1 MRTPPW
7 PPSLPLVA
15 LALVATADGQA
26 PGTPTLEL
34 ARLQKGVKSR
44 RVSSYD
50 TTGGNND
57 RLEGLAPGERARRS
71 STSRARA
78 SSTTSG

>member
-1 MRTPPW
+1 MRTPA
-7 PPSLPLVA
+7 VA
-15 LALVATADGQA
+15 LTAAVTFALVATAEAQA

-50 TTGGNND
+50 TTG
-57 RLEGLAPGERARRS
+57 ATTTASRACCRVAGARF
-71 STSRARA
+71 STSRVQA
-78 SSTTSG
+78 SSTISG